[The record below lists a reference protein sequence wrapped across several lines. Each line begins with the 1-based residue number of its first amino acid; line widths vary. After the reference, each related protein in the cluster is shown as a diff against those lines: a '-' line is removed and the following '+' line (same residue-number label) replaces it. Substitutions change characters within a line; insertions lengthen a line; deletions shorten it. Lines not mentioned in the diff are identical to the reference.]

1 MCAVELTAKADFLL
15 VVWGYT
21 PKVHRKRKARIVGGL
36 IPFNRGTGSQHNEIE
51 GNVSLRFGLV
61 WMISS

>member
-1 MCAVELTAKADFLL
+1 MCAVELTAKAVFFCWLSG
-15 VVWGYT
+15 VTYSSWEGEGAYT
-21 PKVHRKRKARIVGGL
+21 RGFDTL
-36 IPFNRGTGSQHNEIE
+36 NRETGSQHNGIE